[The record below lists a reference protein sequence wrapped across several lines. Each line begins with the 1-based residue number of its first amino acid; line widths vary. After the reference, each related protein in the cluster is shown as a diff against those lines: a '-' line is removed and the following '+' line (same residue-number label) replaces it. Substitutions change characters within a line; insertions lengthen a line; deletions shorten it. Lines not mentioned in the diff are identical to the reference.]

1 MTEFST
7 RSVHGD
13 GHAVPEPASP
23 HTAPIHQTSSFTF
36 PSVRDGVEAF
46 EGSGAYIYTRKGN
59 PTVRALE
66 KHLSALESAP
76 VQTPD
81 GARMSGD
88 DIDTLFFTTGMAA
101 ISATVL
107 GFGAGARVV
116 CQGGIYGTTESMVSG
131 LGPFGVDVDL
141 APVGDLE
148 ALRTAVRTG
157 PPPSLV
163 YIETPA
169 NPLVQVTDIAEVASI
184 AHEAGA
190 VLAVDSTFATP
201 AIQRPLAW
209 GADLVLHST
218 TKFIAG
224 HGVVL
229 GGSVSGAKDLLAER
243 IEPLRVRF
251 GGSAD
256 PFAAWLTL
264 LGCRTLAIR
273 MERHA
278 SNAAEIAAF
287 LRGHP
292 RVRRVYHPDPADL
305 PAGQMSAGGPMLSF
319 DVDGGREAAL
329 DVVDRLRVITL
340 APTLGN
346 VDTLVQHPWSM
357 SHVVI
362 PEKRRLEMGIGPG
375 VLRVS
380 VGIEAAADLIADLG
394 GALEG
399 NSGTG
404 E

>member
-1 MTEFST
+1 MADFST

-13 GHAVPEPASP
+13 GHDPPEPVSP

-46 EGSGAYIYTRKGN
+46 ESGGAYIYTRKGN

-66 KHLSALESAP
+66 RHVSSLEAVP
-76 VQTPD
+76 VETPAGLRAPD
-81 GARMSGD
+81 GD
-88 DIDTLFFTTGMAA
+88 VDTLFFTTGMAA

-107 GFGAGARVV
+107 AFGAGRRVV
-116 CQGGIYGTTESMVSG
+116 SQGGIYGTTESMMSG
-131 LGPFGVDVDL
+131 LAPFGVDVEFV
-141 APVGDLE
+141 PVGEPE
-148 ALRTAVRTG
+148 ALADAVGRG
-157 PPPSLV
+157 APPALV

-169 NPLVQVTDIAEVASI
+169 NPLVQVTDIERAAAI

-190 VLAVDSTFATP
+190 LLAVDSTFATP
-201 AIQRPLAW
+201 AVQRPLAW

-229 GGSVSGAKDLLAER
+229 GGSVSGAPEILAGHV
-243 IEPLRVRF
+243 EPLRVRF

-264 LGCRTLAIR
+264 LGSRTLAVR

-278 SNAAEIAAF
+278 ANAAAIAEF
-287 LRGHP
+287 LRGHT
-292 RVRRVYHPDPADL
+292 RVRRVFYPDPSAL
-305 PAGQMSAGGPMLSF
+305 PEGQMASGGPMLSF

-329 DVVDRLRVITL
+329 DVVDRLSLVTL

-346 VDTLVQHPWSM
+346 IDTLIQHPWSM

-362 PEKRRLEMGIGPG
+362 SEERRLEMGIGPG

-380 VGIEAAADLIADLG
+380 VGIEGAADLIADFEQ
-394 GALEG
+394 ALA
-399 NSGTG
+399 T
-404 E
+404 